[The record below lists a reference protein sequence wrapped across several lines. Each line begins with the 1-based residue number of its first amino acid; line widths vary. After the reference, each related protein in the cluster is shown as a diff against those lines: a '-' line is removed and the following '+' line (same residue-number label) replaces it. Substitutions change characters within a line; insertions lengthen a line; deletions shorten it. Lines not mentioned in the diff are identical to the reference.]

1 MVQKYGLN
9 IILDLHKTAGYSFD
23 QGEKEA
29 GFFDNSKYQE
39 MFYSLWEE
47 MAKRYAKY
55 GDHVAF
61 ELLNEVT
68 DKNTMDRWNQISQ
81 ECDQIGF
88 AGWSQRRRY

>member
-1 MVQKYGLN
+1 MYIEYVRKAIHWCRKYGLN

-47 MAKRYAKY
+47 KSNRYSY
-55 GDHVAF
+55 FGVLVAF
-61 ELLNEVT
+61 ELL
-68 DKNTMDRWNQISQ
+68 
-81 ECDQIGF
+81 
-88 AGWSQRRRY
+88 Y